1 MKTGYKHSGRN
12 VKSCKNPGIYGVT
25 TRYRVFC
32 RNKDLEDDK
41 ECVSYEYEYLW
52 STELLGC

>member
-52 STELLGC
+52 STELLG